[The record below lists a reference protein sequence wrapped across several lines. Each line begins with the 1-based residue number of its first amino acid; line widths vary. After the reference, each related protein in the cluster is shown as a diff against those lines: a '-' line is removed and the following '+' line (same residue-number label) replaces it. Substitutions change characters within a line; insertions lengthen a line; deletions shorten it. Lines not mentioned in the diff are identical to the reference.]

1 MILLIER
8 VVAVFLVVVGLSYLV
23 QGLVWKNLVQELLKN
38 KTWLMLWS
46 LLFLP
51 WGLVIVL
58 GHNIWLPSWQVMIT
72 ILGWWVTIKC
82 VLYLL
87 LPNWSNFIN
96 SWQDEFLQR
105 YIQIAGVIVAGLGG
119 IIIYLTI

>member
-1 MILLIER
+1 MTLLIER
-8 VVAVFLVVVGLSYLV
+8 VSAVFLVVVGLSYFL
-23 QGLVWKNLVQELLKN
+23 QGLVWRNLVQELLKN

-51 WGLVIVL
+51 WGLIIVL
-58 GHNIWLPSWQVMIT
+58 GHNIWLPSWQVIIT

-87 LPNWSNFIN
+87 FPDWSNFVN
-96 SWQDEFLQR
+96 SWQDEFLQG

-119 IIIYLTI
+119 VLLFLTI